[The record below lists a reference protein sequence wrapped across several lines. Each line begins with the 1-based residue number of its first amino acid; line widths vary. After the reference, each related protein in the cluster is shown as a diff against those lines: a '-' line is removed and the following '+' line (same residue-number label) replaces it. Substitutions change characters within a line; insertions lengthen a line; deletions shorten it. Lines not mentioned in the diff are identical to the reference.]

1 MTGSG
6 DVTVLIRYLAQA
18 GKSAV
23 AKRELDA
30 LVQVVLAQE
39 PACKGIWIHENTAAP
54 EQLLLVE
61 RWADEASYT
70 GPHMQTP
77 HIQAFMVRAREFIAG
92 PPEIT
97 FWRGVGGME
106 TGGGGA

>member
-1 MTGSG
+1 MGES

-18 GKSAV
+18 GRAAQ
-23 AKRELDA
+23 AKEELAA
-30 LVQVVLAQE
+30 LVKVVLAEE
-39 PACKGIWIHENTAAP
+39 PACRGIWIHENTSAP

-61 RWADEASYT
+61 QWADEASYT

-77 HIQAFMVRAREFIAG
+77 HIQAFMARAREFIAG

-97 FWRGVGGME
+97 FWRGVGGAE
-106 TGGGGA
+106 SR

>member
-1 MTGSG
+1 MMGAG

-23 AKRELDA
+23 ARRELEA
-30 LVQVVLAQE
+30 LVDVVLAEE
-39 PACKGIWIHENTAAP
+39 PACKGIWIHENMSAP

-61 RWADEASYT
+61 HWSDEDAYR

-77 HIQAFMVRAREFIAG
+77 HIQAFMARAREFIAG
-92 PPEIT
+92 PPDIT
-97 FWRGVGGME
+97 FWRGVGGRE
-106 TGGGGA
+106 AARER

>member
-1 MTGSG
+1 MTASG

-18 GKSAV
+18 GKSAL

-30 LVQVVLAQE
+30 LVEVVLAEE
-39 PACKGIWIHENTAAP
+39 PACKGIWIHESTSVP

-61 RWADEASYT
+61 RWTDEASYT

-77 HIQAFMVRAREFIAG
+77 HIQAFMARARDFIAG

-106 TGGGGA
+106 ARGAGG